1 MNLKK
6 ISSAALAVLALGMVA
21 PACAPAPDESLGQLC
36 ALSEVGKRHCVRS
49 NVGPAAAWQQ
59 AMADG
64 GLPIQM
70 WAERPDA
77 VTLEQLVT
85 SKDKLHAW
93 YADIDTVLTYVR
105 DTKRSAESYKASMD
119 GILGDLLN
127 EANQRQAAVLLQ
139 DPVDAIGDFKKALSD
154 RASAEK
160 SPIVA
165 AIAGDKLTMTD
176 VRAVLDKAKSDA
188 APLAL
193 AYADVASQ
201 FTAYRATEAAET
213 QAYTALAQQASQS
226 TLATLPAIEQAI
238 LAAAQGAS
246 AKPSELS
253 LSTMKLSAQIQ
264 AFAGA
269 SEAALTPHADFLA
282 THGAARPDT
291 SSSALRS
298 LNAMLGY
305 MERRVARSDAV
316 AVSLLQGT
324 AMRAQALVLLGD
336 SSSSAKSTGA
346 FSRDQIAQDRLL
358 QASTIFSDTA
368 QKRVDALAAALP
380 KSKSLALPYL
390 APRYDQAT
398 ALLQMEPLCDP
409 SSSSWR
415 EAGCVSLRKSFSA
428 AEVARK
434 TELPKLLASGIAL
447 MRQKGADAALLDAA
461 QARLDAGDTKGAAI
475 LHDAAVRGTE
485 GT

>member
-1 MNLKK
+1 MNQIK
-6 ISSAALAVLALGMVA
+6 ILSSALAALALGIFS
-21 PACAPAPDESLGQLC
+21 PGCAPAPNEALGRLC
-36 ALSEVGKRHCVRS
+36 ALSAVGSRHCVRS
-49 NVGPAAAWQQ
+49 NLGPAAAWQQ

-70 WAERPDA
+70 WAERPDT
-77 VTLEQLVT
+77 VTLDQLVE

-105 DTKRSAESYKASMD
+105 DTKRSAESYRASMA
-119 GILGDLLN
+119 GVLGDRLKQ
-127 EANQRQAAVLLQ
+127 ANQRQAELLAQ
-139 DPVDAIGDFKKALSD
+139 EPVDAIGDFKTALSD

-165 AIAGDKLTMTD
+165 AIAGDKQTMTD

-188 APLAL
+188 APLAS
-193 AYADVASQ
+193 AYTDVASK

-253 LSTMKLSAQIQ
+253 LSAMKLSAQVQ
-264 AFAGA
+264 AFADA

-282 THGAARPDT
+282 THGAASPDT

-305 MERRVARSDAV
+305 IERRVARSDAV

-324 AMRAQALVLLGD
+324 AMRAQALFLLGD
-336 SSSSAKSTGA
+336 SSSSAKSAGA
-346 FSRDQIAQDRLL
+346 SARDQIAQARLL
-358 QASTIFSDTA
+358 QASAIFADDA
-368 QKRVDALAAALP
+368 KVRCAALAAALP
-380 KSKSLALPYL
+380 KSTSLALPYL

-398 ALLQMEPLCDP
+398 ALLQMEPLCDV

-428 AEVARK
+428 AATARK
-434 TELPKLLASGIAL
+434 TELPKLLTWGITL
-447 MRQKGADAALLDAA
+447 MRQKGVDTTLLDAA
-461 QARLDAGDTKGAAI
+461 QARLDAGDIKGAAL
-475 LHDAAVRGTE
+475 LHDAAVRGAE